1 MSEVE
6 PLDEEREQGTEPQEP
21 VHGAPIESRFLFVD
35 VAALRAKQL
44 RRGARPRLS
53 ALAEENETKSYKAE
67 RVAMDEVRNSLV
79 EWQLPEFKVVVDN
92 R

>member
-1 MSEVE
+1 MSEAE
-6 PLDEEREQGTEPQEP
+6 LLQSGPSEEAA
-21 VHGAPIESRFLFVD
+21 VHPKAPPIESRFLFVD

-44 RRGARPRLS
+44 RRGARPRLPLPAEDGPS
-53 ALAEENETKSYKAE
+53 ARTLKAE
-67 RVAMDEVRNSLV
+67 RAAMEEVRDGLV